1 MLKRCQFK
9 PSPRAIRNNIHR
21 VTCSQCGPTDLE
33 VRGPSVNIFF
43 FEGPRTWSGPD
54 LWTFSLNNFFYK
66 KFRDRKLNFFWSN
79 WLLTLNYTRK
89 SVAHCSLHI
98 VFLTKITH
106 LVWICN
112 LFFRLQL
119 CHCKYLIIPLFW
131 RKNSLSLFKIFHNPI
146 FIILFLGSKKIGY
159 EKSLCYQKYSS
170 YKSAK

>member
-1 MLKRCQFK
+1 MSKSIEKINFWKLIIPLKETLCTVRRTCPQGTATDVH
-9 PSPRAIRNNIHR
+9 SVWSNGPR
-21 VTCSQCGPTDLE
+21 GPRSDSDRSGPGP

-119 CHCKYLIIPLFW
+119 CHCKYLIIPLF
-131 RKNSLSLFKIFHNPI
+131 LT
-146 FIILFLGSKKIGY
+146 
-159 EKSLCYQKYSS
+159 
-170 YKSAK
+170 